1 MEELKV
7 IRNLTASIGHKEK
20 YTEGI
25 FQAIGYKEFA
35 PYLDLDREGQESEK
49 GKEVLKECC
58 DVLKRKTARYAKVQL
73 NWIRNHLLP
82 SMTIHRVDSSGKFE
96 CD

>member
-1 MEELKV
+1 MIRELTK
-7 IRNLTASIGHKEK
+7 SIGHKEK

-35 PYLDLDREGQESEK
+35 PFLDLQEESEK
-49 GKEVLKECC
+49 RKEVLEECC
-58 DVLKRKTARYAKVQL
+58 EVLKRKTARYAKVQL

-82 SMTIHRVDSSGKFE
+82 CLTIHRVDSSGKLNDVFV
-96 CD
+96 DDAW